1 MWDGLSEQRLGG
13 TELGSVPRLRV
24 SGLNGALCSMHVHQR
39 AFCVLRYCFRGPVCI
54 IRLPGDMDLSGPAA
68 AVGGLGKGRGDVE

>member
-1 MWDGLSEQRLGG
+1 MWDGVSEQRLGG

-54 IRLPGDMDLSGPAA
+54 SRLPGDMGSERPGSSC
-68 AVGGLGKGRGDVE
+68 GGSGKGRGDVE